1 MVPPCHQQYTVITC
15 TSATLSP
22 MVSVEDEMWRRTH
35 RHKHPRTRTC
45 ACTRSH
51 TCTRPQATAAKKLDL
66 PGTDWVLSVQNPKI
80 QDLKHMRDGLIAMVV
95 VAGLVLSGGWASWH
109 GLTVGLVNVVHTYG
123 QRGSH
128 LWSTWFTLMI
138 WCCLAKLGSA
148 SVRPSVCCTH
158 RPVLPALGAV
168 RFEEHGGCSHALES
182 SVCPRVHR
190 YPIAHPPLT
199 LPPQPPVRR
208 TAAQACC
215 SCCSSA
221 TRRRPSCLRASW

>member
-35 RHKHPRTRTC
+35 RHKHSRTRTC

-80 QDLKHMRDGLIAMVV
+80 QDLKHMRDGLIAMIV

-109 GLTVGLVNVVHTYG
+109 GLTVGLVNVVHTYD
-123 QRGSH
+123 
-128 LWSTWFTLMI
+128 L
-138 WCCLAKLGSA
+138 
-148 SVRPSVCCTH
+148 
-158 RPVLPALGAV
+158 VLPGIAWKCKCVPKRVLHTSPSLACV
-168 RFEEHGGCSHALES
+168 RG
-182 SVCPRVHR
+182 R
-190 YPIAHPPLT
+190 PI
-199 LPPQPPVRR
+199 
-208 TAAQACC
+208 
-215 SCCSSA
+215 
-221 TRRRPSCLRASW
+221 